1 MNIQD
6 ILYQEQRIA
15 VYMEEFVDAL
25 VKKIETT
32 PVNGVQPVSKSPNC
46 FVVRLSTIRRNN
58 LVLSPEY
65 YCPVSQAHYI
75 RLALDYCKTATS
87 LLEKINQI
95 AADGYVK
102 INNNRYLLNKNTIQ
116 ILQDWCVCWKQ

>member
-1 MNIQD
+1 MNITE
-6 ILYQEQRIA
+6 ILNQEQKIA
-15 VYMEEFVDAL
+15 AYMEEFVDAL

-32 PVNGVQPVSKSPNC
+32 PVDGVQPVSKSPNC
-46 FVVRLSTIRRNN
+46 FVIRLSTIQSNN

-65 YCPVSQAHYI
+65 YSPVSQAHYV
-75 RLALDYCKTATS
+75 RQAFDCCKTVTS

-102 INNNRYLLNKNTIQ
+102 INGNRYPINKHTIS
-116 ILQDWCVCWKQ
+116 ILKEATL